1 MVLAIVV
8 LALVGQTTEVER
20 LRYRA
25 PDDCPDAQVFV
36 AAVRQRAPN
45 VALDEPSPQTLH
57 VEVRTSSAGAYLGT
71 LVVREGTHA
80 FAPRRVSGV
89 DCTEVTSALALI
101 AALVLRTPP
110 RAPAPPP
117 ESAPPFG
124 NVQPVLRMRPSR
136 VTPRE
141 ASRWAVA
148 VGLAGDAG
156 LLPGLAWSAP
166 IEVAYGAVDRS
177 VEGPVVRAALRWG
190 RRSTADDLA
199 RFTAVG
205 LGIEVCPWSY
215 ASGAWK
221 LEPCGAATVGALF
234 AAGAG
239 LAAAQDVGRGFA
251 SVGAR
256 ARGQWFLS
264 PWVFVEAAL
273 RVEVVLV
280 RDRFAARPDTTLH
293 RASAVSGALQS
304 GVGVIF
310 W

>member
-1 MVLAIVV
+1 MLVLVV

-36 AAVRQRAPN
+36 DAVRRRAPN
-45 VALDEPSPQTLH
+45 GSLDQPSTQTLH
-57 VEVRTSSAGAYLGT
+57 VEVRTSSVGAYLGT
-71 LVVREGTHA
+71 LVVREDGHA
-80 FAPRRVSGV
+80 FTPRRVSGV

-101 AALVLRTPP
+101 TALVLRTPP
-110 RAPAPPP
+110 RAPPPP
-117 ESAPPFG
+117 PDSSPPFG
-124 NVQPVLRMRPSR
+124 NVQPVLRMQPSR
-136 VTPRE
+136 VTPGE
-141 ASRWAVA
+141 SSRWAVA
-148 VGLAGDAG
+148 VGVAGDAG
-156 LLPGLAWSAP
+156 LLPGLTWSAP
-166 IEVAYGAVDRS
+166 IEVAYGTVDRA

-190 RRSTADDLA
+190 RGSTGDDFA

-205 LGIEVCPWSY
+205 LGLEVCPWSY
-215 ASGAWK
+215 ASGPWK

-234 AAGAG
+234 ASGAG
-239 LAAAQDVGRGFA
+239 LVAAQEAARGFA

-273 RVEVVLV
+273 RVEAVLV

-293 RASAVSGALQS
+293 RASPVSGGLQS